1 MITKHVLQYHQLEY
15 NKHFWI
21 RQYLHMHRIE
31 CSHERC
37 HHHHHSFCQTRTGH
51 FPYGV
56 WILNIWPIEYSANH
70 GHQRQLIWG
79 EGSVLKTFVCHCLAG
94 HSQKLQKRTS
104 PVTCDNKEW
113 FIWMAFPIFSTEK
126 IKLQAAIQ
134 DFFGWLEEVFFL
146 VLKIV
151 IPSLMNHSKGKKL

>member
-1 MITKHVLQYHQLEY
+1 MFCSTINWITINISVLENIVHAPYIMQSWMMSSSSSLLLSSQNRPFSLWGL
-15 NKHFWI
+15 NS
-21 RQYLHMHRIE
+21 QYLAYRI
-31 CSHERC
+31 
-37 HHHHHSFCQTRTGH
+37 FCKSWTS
-51 FPYGV
+51 
-56 WILNIWPIEYSANH
+56 EM
-70 GHQRQLIWG
+70 IWG
-79 EGSVLKTFVCHCLAG
+79 EGSVLKTFVWHCLAG